1 MNKTSI
7 NIWSWTGA
15 VMLALSLV
23 ALWVWP
29 KFVGVSI
36 HPIFGWAELQTGATW
51 LEPGGRYAFG
61 FLAAILAILVVIPKT
76 RIPAAWAA
84 LGVSLAVVGLHLT
97 PWLGWNIPN
106 YGPLMAAIAEGKTVA
121 EIQAMGLKGDRGAHL
136 TLAIINA
143 SLAAITLASGKL
155 TTGAKVERARPMHLS
170 GA

>member
-1 MNKTSI
+1 VNKKSI

-15 VMLALSLV
+15 VLLSLSFIS
-23 ALWVWP
+23 LWVWP

-61 FLAAILAILVVIPKT
+61 VLAAIIAVLVILPKT
-76 RIPAAWAA
+76 RIAGSWAA
-84 LGVSLAVVGLHLT
+84 FAVSMVVIALHLT
-97 PWLGWNIPN
+97 PWLGWNIPD
-106 YGPLMAAIAEGKTVA
+106 YGPLMAAMAQGQTAA

-143 SLAAITLASGKL
+143 FLAVMTLSSGKL
-155 TTGAKVERARPMHLS
+155 SKDAETARAHSMPLS
-170 GA
+170 QV